1 MDEVHVE
8 TVPHLVRSRNSALN
22 DCPGNALRSN
32 VGLILAGQTEDLS
45 QTLKLITNNNPYEN
59 SAAQAAKREKLRF
72 RVSFSFLHKYN
83 FFVNSTH

>member
-59 SAAQAAKREKLRF
+59 SAAQAQKGRSLD
-72 RVSFSFLHKYN
+72 SG
-83 FFVNSTH
+83 